1 MGALIEKIKNLR
13 NGSVMMAMNRP
24 VKNSSTM
31 TDSSPFCFSLSLSLL
46 VFFVWVVELE
56 ENSMHGSKRLKRVE
70 KIGSTCSEAR
80 GLRWWN
86 GRSRLV
92 GMF

>member
-31 TDSSPFCFSLSLSLL
+31 TDSSPFCFSLSLSLS
-46 VFFVWVVELE
+46 FFCVGCGVGGEFHAW
-56 ENSMHGSKRLKRVE
+56 KQ
-70 KIGSTCSEAR
+70 KIKK
-80 GLRWWN
+80 
-86 GRSRLV
+86 GRKDWQHV
-92 GMF
+92 